1 MTNAQG
7 LDISVW
13 NDDNSTPQMFTPEK
27 AYAAGARFVF
37 VKASEGV
44 FIDPDYLANW
54 TRCRGK
60 LYRGAYHFFTWKAD
74 AVAQAR
80 FFAGVLQAG
89 PGELPPVVDYESR
102 TGVPDRVTAVSR
114 LEQFVSEFER
124 ITGRQLMVYTSPS
137 FWREFGSTAAH
148 WAARPLWI
156 ANYQVSKPTV
166 PAPWANWDFWQYTDK
181 GDGLAYGAESKNIDM
196 NWYNGSLEEML
207 ERFDVAS
214 LEPKP
219 TETQLDRIERK
230 IDKIL
235 EIVEP

>member
-137 FWREFGSTAAH
+137 FWREFGSTSAH

>member
-1 MTNAQG
+1 MTNVQG
-7 LDISVW
+7 VDISVW
-13 NDDNSTPQMFTPEK
+13 DDENSTPQMFDPAQ
-27 AYAAGARFVF
+27 AYKAGARFVF
-37 VKASEGV
+37 IKVSEGTFV
-44 FIDPDYLANW
+44 DPDYLNNW
-54 TRCRGK
+54 HQCRGK
-60 LYRGAYHFFTWKAD
+60 LYRGGYHYFRWQYNPIE
-74 AVAQAR
+74 QAR
-80 FFAGVLQAG
+80 FFAGALAKE
-89 PGELPPVVDYESR
+89 PGELPPVIDYESR
-102 TGVPDRVTAVSR
+102 NGVPDRVTAVSR
-114 LEQFVSEFER
+114 LEQFVVEFER
-124 ITGRQLMVYTSPS
+124 ISGRQLMVYTGPS
-137 FWREFGSTAAH
+137 YWKEYGSTAAH
-148 WAARPLWI
+148 WSRRPLWI